1 MQNNYNRIQLCKQDK
16 NKLNGAVFGKYI
28 NCGLATHQKLSMSP
42 PWKKYTERLDRWSW
56 GCNSALQTGLTVGQF
71 RLWPVVQGELM
82 WCLVTPPSYFSKGK
96 HFRMTVT
103 WVSCIYIELGKIG
116 GLRPVWFNTWYF
128 VNAGSFPQ
136 GDHHQPQGSHHCA
149 ANLVR
154 RFLETVAT
162 DAACQLCGAAGVP
175 THRRGNLLE
184 SLGRK
189 DGISDRFIQRVD
201 STNKPCGFPWCRG
214 ISWCNFSAG
223 RPWCQYQSI

>member
-1 MQNNYNRIQLCKQDK
+1 MVLYLVNISIVALPHTKNYLWVPREKNTRSVWIDEDGDATQHFRQAWQLDSFDFDPLFRA
-16 NKLNGAVFGKYI
+16 NYSGV
-28 NCGLATHQKLSMSP
+28 
-42 PWKKYTERLDRWSW
+42 SW
-56 GCNSALQTGLTVGQF
+56 H
-71 RLWPVVQGELM
+71 
-82 WCLVTPPSYFSKGK
+82 PPSDFSKRK
-96 HFRMTVT
+96 HSIMTVT

-189 DGISDRFIQRVD
+189 GGISDRFIQRVD

-214 ISWCNFSAG
+214 IFLV
-223 RPWCQYQSI
+223 QF